1 MSQDGPQNAQ
11 QRSDTR
17 HSAPAMPRVPR
28 SEVYRGSPR
37 LLLDSSVGYN
47 VGWQE
52 DRKAGPSFVVVQTRG
67 YMTSK
72 VTERFP
78 MTEEGWSLAWDALV
92 GHDPASAERIL
103 AILENRE
110 ARQRV
115 RDAHTAL
122 DDETLCMMRSVTF
135 NGGTCMAPLA
145 KGQTCDLRF
154 MSDKVMVCAHRS
166 ADAIIEM
173 PYRDVRSVDVTSSN
187 TTRPGAQIAA
197 VILIL
202 ALQGAVLGIH
212 IKGVRGA
219 VIGGLIAALVGCLIG
234 WAWSQVESNV
244 RLLGRDAEYYFLASP
259 MRPEVLRTRLSNA
272 LAAIHRVHAEEGNDS
287 DHAAGLASAP
297 FPDQLGR
304 LGSLLQQG
312 LITRD
317 EFELLKARLIEQP

>member
-11 QRSDTR
+11 QGSDTR

-52 DRKAGPSFVVVQTRG
+52 DRKAGPSFVVVHSRG

-78 MTEEGWSLAWDALV
+78 MTEQGWSLAWDALV

-122 DDETLCMMRSVTF
+122 DDETLCLMRSVTF
-135 NGGTCMAPLA
+135 NGGTGMAPLA

-173 PYRDVRSVDVTSSN
+173 PYRDVGSVDVTSSN
-187 TTRPGAQIAA
+187 TTRPGGPNCRRDTDFGSAGGGAGNPH
-197 VILIL
+197 
-202 ALQGAVLGIH
+202 QGCEGSGH
-212 IKGVRGA
+212 R
-219 VIGGLIAALVGCLIG
+219 
-234 WAWSQVESNV
+234 
-244 RLLGRDAEYYFLASP
+244 
-259 MRPEVLRTRLSNA
+259 RP
-272 LAAIHRVHAEEGNDS
+272 DS
-287 DHAAGLASAP
+287 R
-297 FPDQLGR
+297 LGR
-304 LGSLLQQG
+304 LPHRIGLEPGRKQRPAPGARRRVLLLG
-312 LITRD
+312 
-317 EFELLKARLIEQP
+317 